1 MTSLT
6 RIITRTVLALAL
18 LLSVGCQAHLIEGAR
33 LNRQAQRYIERNR
46 HADAEVLLRKSF
58 TADYENPTS
67 HYLMA
72 QCYEHDGQVERALY
86 EYRLAVRFC
95 PACRDYQ
102 VALATAL
109 EQNGMSNDADEAL
122 SLFLKHRDARAPEF
136 LDIAAGFECQG
147 MSRLQRLTL
156 DHALKA
162 HTKDPQLLIALAEY
176 HFSSGNESKGVDLL
190 VEAFKSNPT
199 YPGLSRKLGEHGIRV
214 EIPQPV
220 LEVINDNSV
229 D

>member
-1 MTSLT
+1 MASLT
-6 RIITRTVLALAL
+6 RTITRIVLAVAL
-18 LLSVGCQAHLIEGAR
+18 ILSTGCQAHLIEAAR

-46 HADAEVLLRKSF
+46 HEDAQRLLRRSF
-58 TADYENPTS
+58 TADFENPTS

-72 QCYEHDGQVERALY
+72 QCYEHAGQVERALY

-109 EQNGMSNDADEAL
+109 ERNGLSNDADEAL
-122 SLFLKHRDARAPEF
+122 SLFLKHREARAQEF
-136 LDIAAGFECQG
+136 LDIAAGFRRLG
-147 MSRLQRLTL
+147 MSRLQLLTL
-156 DHALKA
+156 DHAIQT
-162 HTKDPQLLIALAEY
+162 HPQDPQLLIALADH
-176 HFSSGNESKGVDLL
+176 HFSSGNEGKGVDLL
-190 VEAFKSNPT
+190 IQAFKIDPT
-199 YPGLSRKLGEHGIRV
+199 YPGLSRRLGEHGIRV

-220 LEVINDNSV
+220 VEVIDDNSV